1 MITERTQTTTA
12 KSERPNT
19 RAAGYEY
26 AALRVLVRQSLSG
39 SSRGQLVV
47 SVGHRKFKDL
57 LSINALLLKEL
68 DLK

>member
-19 RAAGYEY
+19 RAAGHEY
-26 AALRVLVRQSLSG
+26 ATLRVLVRQSLSG
-39 SSRGQLVV
+39 SSRGQLVL